1 MKKLLVGATVA
12 AAFSLTA
19 CAQTQATTAAVP
31 DDGYASLVA
40 EAQAKQAQ
48 SKADGNVWQQ
58 RNMKLPYVDHYLAE
72 AEKARLES
80 VRLAQEAVKSANGQI
95 DQTNYGR
102 NLTPGWYKEAK

>member
-12 AAFSLTA
+12 TALTLTA
-19 CAQTQATTAAVP
+19 CAQTQTTASAP

-40 EAQAKQAQ
+40 EAQAKQEQ
-48 SKADGNVWQQ
+48 SKKAGNVWQQ
-58 RNMKLPYVDHYLAE
+58 RRMKLPYVDHYLAE

-95 DQTNYGR
+95 DQSTYGA